1 MSLAIV
7 DVREWQNVLDL
18 RTGKKV
24 SEDTPAVRMVRAVL
38 EKHPYPGDID
48 QRSNQWVTDT
58 ALDLIEKYAP
68 GFVFLSYAQQYF
80 SLRFTPL
87 SEAEREKM
95 IDAVFAE
102 VERFTRE
109 SGFFT
114 IVVGTGNMMPI
125 AGFIDLS
132 RLDGLAM
139 SSNWATRYAG
149 LYGLST
155 GDLDYLRRNPEIER
169 LVSKEEL
176 IATFQGA
183 PADADRLPDYF
194 AVSREGMCFKSPYLR
209 QPVMI
214 PGDNRFI
221 PVLATLGDVQSITD
235 ISEFIQAYL
244 QNNKVAL
251 IMVEGIGERDFR
263 FASKSCSNGPGWYF
277 YEPGEAQ
284 YLALSTG
291 KHQFFTY
298 NPGYRY
304 YLDDDASKEY
314 PFSGYFNTMPAHT
327 LGRSFAGRSI
337 AVGNRSMFMHTVTG
351 TDIAIECFARNLYNQ
366 GCLAVIHRQDK

>member
-24 SEDTPAVRMVRAVL
+24 SADTPAVRMVRSVL
-38 EKHPYPGDID
+38 EKHPYPGDIELS
-48 QRSNQWVTDT
+48 SNQWVTDT
-58 ALDLIEKYAP
+58 ALDLIEKYDP

-87 SEAEREKM
+87 AEAERGKM
-95 IDAVFAE
+95 IDAVFTE
-102 VERFTRE
+102 IERFTRE

-114 IVVGTGNMMPI
+114 IVVGTGDMTPI
-125 AGFIDLS
+125 TGIVDLS
-132 RLDGLAM
+132 RLDGLAV

-149 LYGLST
+149 LYGLSHN
-155 GDLDYLRRNPEIER
+155 DLDYLRNKPEIER

-176 IATFQGA
+176 ISAFHGT
-183 PADADRLPDYF
+183 PEDAGRLPDYF
-194 AVSREGMCFKSPYLR
+194 AVSREGICFKSPYLR

-235 ISEFIQAYL
+235 ISGFIQDYL
-244 QNNKVAL
+244 RNNKVAL
-251 IMVEGIGERDFR
+251 IMVEGVGERDFR
-263 FASKSCSNGPGWYF
+263 FAGKPCSNGPGWYF

-291 KHQFFTY
+291 EHQFFKY

-304 YLDDDASKEY
+304 YLDEDESQKY
-314 PFSGYFNTMPAHT
+314 PFSGYFNEIPENTI
-327 LGRSFAGRSI
+327 GRKFAGRSI